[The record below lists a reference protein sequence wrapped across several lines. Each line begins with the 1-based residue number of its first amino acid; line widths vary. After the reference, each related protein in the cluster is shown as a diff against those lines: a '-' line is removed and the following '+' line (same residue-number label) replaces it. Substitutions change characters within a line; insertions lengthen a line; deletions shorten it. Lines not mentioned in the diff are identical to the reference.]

1 MSDNHIT
8 KEELWHEFFG
18 NFGRDLGNPQRWF
31 SNNPQDI
38 YQFIDD
44 CIKNKL
50 PAFISVQPKKDKNTI
65 QGIEKLFFDFDYSAT
80 TEAKTEAE
88 KASLWEEMETEVKF
102 FLNHLDELNIKPLVV
117 KTCKGFHVYVFLDS
131 VYGLESQKLLKEVYK
146 QLQHALLEGLDY
158 RYIDWHVVG
167 DINRLSRI
175 PLSIHQKTGQ
185 ECIVVDNQLR
195 PDKIRSLEFFRLY
208 GLKEADIKAVVR
220 KIVRN
225 KKPIDNI
232 PQDYPVNINRNFKE
246 IRPCFKKA
254 LNAGE
259 MCHDQRL
266 ALLLE
271 IYSLGNQDLDGMV
284 EYFKGFND
292 FNEEETSKQVK
303 WFLQNEIERGFTKP
317 YRCKTIADKGW
328 CIGEQCPLFKAMKSN
343 RPNGVW
349 RDN

>member
-18 NFGRDLGNPQRWF
+18 NFGRDLGNPQRLF

-44 CIKNKL
+44 CTKNKL
-50 PAFISVQPKKDKNTI
+50 PAFISVQPKKDNNTI

-80 TEAKTEAE
+80 AEVKTEAE
-88 KASLWEEMETEVKF
+88 KARQWEEMETEVKF
-102 FLNHLDELNIKPLVV
+102 FLKHLDELNIKPLVI
-117 KTCKGFHVYVFLDS
+117 KTCKGFHVYVFLDV

-146 QLQHALLEGLDY
+146 QLQIVLLEGHDY
-158 RYIDWHVVG
+158 KYIDWHVIG

-175 PLSIHQKTGQ
+175 PLSTHQKSG
-185 ECIVVDNQLR
+185 ELCIIVDNALR
-195 PDKIRSLEFFRLY
+195 PDRIRSLEFFRLY
-208 GLKEADIKAVVR
+208 GLKEPDVRAIIKR
-220 KIVRN
+220 IVKN
-225 KKPIDNI
+225 KKPIDNT
-232 PQDYPVNINRNFKE
+232 PKDYPINSNNDFKD

-254 LNAGE
+254 MAVGE

-271 IYSLGNQDLDGMV
+271 IYSLGNQ
-284 EYFKGFND
+284 EENSIFEFFRCFND

-328 CIGEQCPLFKAMKSN
+328 CIGEQCPLFKTKGN
-343 RPNGVW
+343 RPSGAW